1 MMPASVKLPS
11 AASLSGRE
19 PDALRVTPDRM
30 FTVPKLNT
38 AIPPWSTPVMLAVV
52 APGPVIFI
60 VDVLTM

>member
-1 MMPASVKLPS
+1 MKLPS

-19 PDALRVTPDRM
+19 PDALSVTPDRM

-38 AIPPWSTPVMLAVV
+38 AIPPWSTPVMFTAVV

-60 VDVLTM
+60 VVVLTV